1 MRREGFSPSRA
12 PIMRGRH
19 QRPAG
24 RLAQCAYN
32 LVTWAM
38 PRRLK
43 GSVNSDEAIMTET
56 VEQRQERNQRRRDA
70 VRRYADGELSWSD
83 LKRMGVRRY
92 TEVMADLADMGL
104 RLPVAPL
111 EGESAAMRQA
121 GIIRLE
127 EALRIR

>member
-1 MRREGFSPSRA
+1 
-12 PIMRGRH
+12 
-19 QRPAG
+19 
-24 RLAQCAYN
+24 
-32 LVTWAM
+32 
-38 PRRLK
+38 
-43 GSVNSDEAIMTET
+43 MTET